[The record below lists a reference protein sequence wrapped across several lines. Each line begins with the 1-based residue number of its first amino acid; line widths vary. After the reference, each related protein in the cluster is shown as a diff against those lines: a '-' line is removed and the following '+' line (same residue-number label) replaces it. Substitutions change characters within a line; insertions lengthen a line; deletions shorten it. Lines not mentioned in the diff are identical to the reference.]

1 MRKPYISAFT
11 PYYTDRLTGHMSR
24 SFINENTFYEKAK
37 EQETL
42 VYDISIGS
50 GSFCSFSCLLA
61 ARACSFCTSF

>member
-42 VYDISIGS
+42 VYD
-50 GSFCSFSCLLA
+50 
-61 ARACSFCTSF
+61 